1 MVGQK
6 KGWLTV
12 QIREQVKN
20 SLLEIYNQDRK
31 RPENQ
36 SFTAYLDQLLKDTI
50 SFNKQV
56 TEYGPFL
63 EFSSAI
69 DNHIAIKDNTMDR
82 LVTVYINA
90 DKKELQCDFC
100 NKTNCL
106 HVGFCFVIPEVYS
119 VLIDLGFRPRKPKRK
134 KI

>member
-1 MVGQK
+1 MAGQK

-20 SLLEIYNQDRK
+20 NLLEIYNNDKK

-36 SFTAYLDQLLKDTI
+36 SFTAFLDQLLKDTI

-69 DNHIAIKDNTMDR
+69 DNHVAIKDNTVDR
-82 LVTVYINA
+82 LVTVYINV

-100 NKTNCL
+100 QKTDCL
-106 HVGFCFVIPEVYS
+106 HVGFCFVIPEIYR
-119 VLIDLGFRPRKPKRK
+119 VLIELGFRPRKSKRK
-134 KI
+134 KN

>member
-1 MVGQK
+1 MTGQK

-100 NKTNCL
+100 HKTNCL